1 MTFMNKKEEVL
12 DIKLT
17 QYGKMLLSIGEL
29 DPVYYT
35 FHDEGVIYDSEYAS
49 FQEIQNSIEGRIL
62 EDTPSLRTQ
71 HNFTSAKESG
81 GTIKITNPDG
91 TTGEIDVYQISSRA
105 ALGSALGQSE
115 YNNQNY
121 PAFKMSI
128 FGGEITSVDTGSAN
142 QYGEKIP
149 QINCTVETLVYIRNI
164 DDVQKYPNPFEDV
177 SSPIAADGSYLAV
190 KAPKFL
196 LELLEKNTDFN
207 SSNFDIEVYESG
219 SKGLIPLSYS
229 TPEVSQRIV
238 NGILLGDEEEI
249 DLDNARFLS
258 KDEVEFYFDIIK
270 DEKIPSNIISAAKN
284 HFKSD
289 GFYNDKVVGKT
300 SEKTKLSIS
309 DIYSTTTNPDDI
321 EDCK

>member
-1 MTFMNKKEEVL
+1 MNKKEEVL

-17 QYGKMLLSIGEL
+17 QYGKKLLSIGEL
-29 DPVYYT
+29 DPIYYT

-49 FQEIQNSIEGRIL
+49 FQEIQNDIEGRIL

-91 TTGEIDVYQISSRA
+91 STDEIDVYQISSRA

-149 QINCTVETLVYIRNI
+149 QINCTVESLAYVRNI

-190 KAPKFL
+190 RAPKFL

-207 SSNFDIEVYESG
+207 SSNFDIEAYKETP
-219 SKGLIPLSYS
+219 KGKLIPLSYS
-229 TPEVSQRIV
+229 IPEASQKIV

-249 DLDNARFLS
+249 DLDNARFSS

-270 DEKIPSNIISAAKN
+270 DENIPSDIISAAKS

-289 GFYNDKVVGKT
+289 GFFNDKAVSKT

-309 DIYSTTTNPDDI
+309 DIYSTTTNPEDI
-321 EDCK
+321 EECK

>member
-1 MTFMNKKEEVL
+1 MNKKEEVL

-17 QYGKMLLSIGEL
+17 QYGKKLLSIGEL
-29 DPVYYT
+29 NPVYYT

-49 FQEIQNSIEGRIL
+49 FQEIQNDIEGRIL

-81 GTIKITNPDG
+81 GIIKITNPDG
-91 TTGEIDVYQISSRA
+91 TMDEIDVYQISSRA

-149 QINCTVETLVYIRNI
+149 QVNCTVETLAYVRNI

-177 SSPIAADGSYLAV
+177 SSPIASDGSYLAV

-196 LELLEKNTDFN
+196 LELL
-207 SSNFDIEVYESG
+207 V
-219 SKGLIPLSYS
+219 LIIYIRDC
-229 TPEVSQRIV
+229 Q
-238 NGILLGDEEEI
+238 LL
-249 DLDNARFLS
+249 L
-258 KDEVEFYFDIIK
+258 
-270 DEKIPSNIISAAKN
+270 
-284 HFKSD
+284 
-289 GFYNDKVVGKT
+289 
-300 SEKTKLSIS
+300 
-309 DIYSTTTNPDDI
+309 
-321 EDCK
+321 